1 MMEKIRDVDA
11 GGFFAGYSLENH
23 AGSKLVGLTI
33 IAATASSCDRHK
45 QRMGE

>member
-1 MMEKIRDVDA
+1 MMEKIQDVDA
-11 GGFFAGYSLENH
+11 GGFFAGYSPKTH
-23 AGSKLVGLTI
+23 AGSKLVDLTI